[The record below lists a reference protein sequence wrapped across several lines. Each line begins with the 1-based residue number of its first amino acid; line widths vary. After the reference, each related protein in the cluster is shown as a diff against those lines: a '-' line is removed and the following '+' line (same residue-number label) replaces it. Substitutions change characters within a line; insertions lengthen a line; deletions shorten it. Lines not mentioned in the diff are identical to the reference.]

1 MPNFNKIRS
10 TFGVTP
16 YNPERKDPKA
26 IYEHY
31 QDQISTQPMPE
42 EKLPWN
48 VPFPPGQ
55 FAQEEFDDMLMRQV
69 VDPLSKA
76 GFQDLGA
83 GLASIPSA
91 AHSMLVPQTEL
102 DLAATIIPL
111 PGIAKAM
118 KKGKYRKIRNAMKAE
133 DPENV
138 GKIISEQALK
148 ADPTEYQKMKEAG
161 EILKTHIF
169 GDKPKAKVSA
179 IDEKEMFR
187 KADEANAREASRLKW
202 EAKRLEEEPIREGIK
217 KKYGLESENWSTK
230 DSEAD
235 LEFGHSDLSGKQG
248 DLYEITDGETT
259 LQVTEDEYLDIM
271 GLSRAIPIDET
282 PFAQSMKTKKP
293 KVETPKSID
302 ELNSE
307 KDMFKA
313 DQKARMKRDTE
324 AIKIKEPHA
333 SPKGDPEAFLRPQE
347 PQQFSRIRQV
357 IDPTTARFDERG
369 NIAGNV
375 GQSDFMPYEQPAM
388 PRFEDVQKRN
398 YVESELGP
406 EKQLIS
412 KILSDPQNLNLTPE
426 QKQALANFVRTRSK
440 GLDKVLLK
448 EDLVNRL
455 GLREADSRSAL
466 QNYVGSRGARN
477 DLQKLEIE
485 HGLDDSRQTWK
496 AYEDLDKNFGANQ
509 SIISKRDPSVKR
521 MFEMLYDDMPYGR
534 LDTPLESAQELQR
547 KMYSGRPTYD
557 EEMAKIARES
567 EPQKFGKTKE
577 ALKGS
582 APKGRLRVIK
592 VADGKDVT
600 DAFGAKENLA
610 DFTVEELQK
619 IVDSTGKRYRVEQA
633 GEHVPSG
640 SKYTQGKYKVVDWA
654 GNEKDFFGTYDDT
667 GEAYEEIAEWLRSK
681 GIDEEEL
688 DLELGEYNVVP
699 RKK

>member
-1 MPNFNKIRS
+1 MPNFSKIRS

-31 QDQISTQPMPE
+31 QDQISTQPLPE
-42 EKLPWN
+42 ESMPWN

-133 DPENV
+133 DPEKV
-138 GKIISEQALK
+138 GKIIAEQAS
-148 ADPTEYQKMKEAG
+148 KEVPASTG
-161 EILKTHIF
+161 IE
-169 GDKPKAKVSA
+169 GPKAEVRS

-187 KADEANAREASRLKW
+187 KADEANAREAEILQKM
-202 EAKRLEEEPIREGIK
+202 REDRD
-217 KKYGLESENWSTK
+217 LESENQRTERIKKS
-230 DSEAD
+230 
-235 LEFGHSDLSGKQG
+235 LEKINELMEQLKR
-248 DLYEITDGETT
+248 GE
-259 LQVTEDEYLDIM
+259 
-271 GLSRAIPIDET
+271 
-282 PFAQSMKTKKP
+282 KP
-293 KVETPKSID
+293 KPSLKSVD
-302 ELNSE
+302 
-307 KDMFKA
+307 A
-313 DQKARMKRDTE
+313 P
-324 AIKIKEPHA
+324 EP
-333 SPKGDPEAFLRPQE
+333 PKGDPEAFLRPQE
-347 PQQFSRIRQV
+347 PQQFSRIRQA

-369 NIAGNV
+369 NVAGNV

-398 YVESELGP
+398 YVESKLGP
-406 EKQLIS
+406 DEQLIS
-412 KILSDPQNLNLTPE
+412 KMLADPQNVNLSPE
-426 QKQALANFVRTRSK
+426 QKQSLANFVRTRAK
-440 GLDKVLLK
+440 GNDKMLLK

-455 GLREADSRSAL
+455 GLREVDRRYSL
-466 QNYVGSRGARN
+466 ENYVGSKSARD
-477 DLQKLEIE
+477 DLEKLRIE
-485 HGLDDSRQTWK
+485 HGIDDDRQTWK

-547 KMYSGRPTYD
+547 KMYSGRPSYD
-557 EEMAKIARES
+557 EEMAKVARDMDPER
-567 EPQKFGKTKE
+567 FAKTKE
-577 ALKGS
+577 VMKSS
-582 APKGRLRVIK
+582 APKGRLRVVK

-600 DAFGAKENLA
+600 DAFGSRENLA
-610 DFTVEELQK
+610 DLTVEEMQK
-619 IVDSTGKRYRVEQA
+619 IVDITGKRYRVEQA
-633 GEHVPSG
+633 
-640 SKYTQGKYKVVDWA
+640 D
-654 GNEKDFFGTYDDT
+654 
-667 GEAYEEIAEWLRSK
+667 
-681 GIDEEEL
+681 
-688 DLELGEYNVVP
+688 
-699 RKK
+699 